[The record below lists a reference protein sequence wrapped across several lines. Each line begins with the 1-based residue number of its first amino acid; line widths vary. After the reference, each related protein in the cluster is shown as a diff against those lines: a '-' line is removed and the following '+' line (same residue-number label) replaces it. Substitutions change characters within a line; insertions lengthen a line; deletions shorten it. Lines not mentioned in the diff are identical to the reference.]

1 MQGGQG
7 EDSGKGKREG
17 EAGRENHA
25 GAHNGLSGGVRAQ
38 GDFKAPKN
46 VGVRAQG
53 DFKAP
58 KNVGVRAQGGQRELL
73 RERMKGGRVHR
84 RVGHAA

>member
-53 DFKAP
+53 
-58 KNVGVRAQGGQRELL
+58 GQRELL
-73 RERMKGGRVHR
+73 RERMKGGGVHR
-84 RVGHAA
+84 PVGHAA